1 MLWLLL
7 AAWPLVAL
15 LVGLVLGRSVAI
27 EEHLADRLASE
38 LPRGDPEPAGAGMD
52 QGYALA
58 EQG

>member
-15 LVGLVLGRSVAI
+15 LLGCLLGRSVAI
-27 EEHLADRLASE
+27 EERLADQYAPE
-38 LPRGDPEPAGAGMD
+38 LSQGDPESAKAD
-52 QGYALA
+52 TGYALA